1 MQILGALMSVFI
13 FFSILM
19 AALLHASWNA
29 LIKTGDNKLA
39 GMMVMALGH
48 GLIGLVTIAT
58 QPMPEGTVWFWLMGS
73 ATFHTAYQFFLGYA
87 YQQGD
92 LSRVYPIARGGAP
105 MIVLLVNG
113 VALGEYLSPASYIGI
128 GLLGLGI
135 ILMARGV
142 FTSGESR
149 KMLPF
154 AIGSAFAT
162 AGYSIVDGLGA
173 REMDNAVAYV
183 GWLFVI
189 ASVTYPALM
198 IGVHGTQ
205 ILRIK
210 RQTWVLGMCGAAASY
225 TSYIIAVWA
234 MTQAPIALV
243 TALRET
249 SILFAVLLGWL
260 VFGETMSR
268 NKAISALLIVAGV
281 AITRF

>member
-1 MQILGALMSVFI
+1 MSAFI
-13 FFSILM
+13 FMSILM

-48 GLIGLVTIAT
+48 GLIGLVTIFT
-58 QPMPEGTVWFWLMGS
+58 QPMPEGEVWIWLMCS

-105 MIVLLVNG
+105 MLVLLVN
-113 VALGEYLSPASYIGI
+113 VIVLGEYMSVQSYMGI
-128 GLLGLGI
+128 ALLGVGI

-149 KMLPF
+149 RMLPF

-162 AGYSIVDGLGA
+162 AGYSIVDGMGA
-173 REMDNAVAYV
+173 RAMDNAVAYV

-189 ASVTYPALM
+189 AAVTYPALM

-205 ILRIK
+205 ILRIPRK
-210 RQTWVLGMCGAAASY
+210 TWVLGMCGAAASY
-225 TSYIIAVWA
+225 ASYIIAVWA

-243 TALRET
+243 TAMRET
-249 SILFAVLLGWL
+249 SILFAVLIGWL
-260 VFGETMSR
+260 IFGEHMSR
-268 NKAISALLIVAGV
+268 SKAISAILIVAGV
-281 AITRF
+281 AITRL

>member
-1 MQILGALMSVFI
+1 MSAFI
-13 FFSILM
+13 FVSILL

-39 GMMVMALGH
+39 GMMVMAFGH
-48 GLIGLVTIAT
+48 GIIGLFTIMT
-58 QPMPEGTVWFWLMGS
+58 QPMPEGEVWFWLLGS
-73 ATFHTAYQFFLGYA
+73 AIFHTAYQFFLGYA

-105 MIVLLVNG
+105 MIVLLVNCIF
-113 VALGEYLSPASYIGI
+113 LGEYLSFATYLGI

-135 ILMARGV
+135 VFMARGV

-149 KMLPF
+149 RMLPF

-173 REMDNAVAYV
+173 RAMDNAVAYV

-189 ASVTYPALM
+189 AAVTYPALM
-198 IGVHGTQ
+198 IGVHGTS

-210 RQTWVLGMCGAAASY
+210 RKTWVTGMCGAVASY

-268 NKAISALLIVAGV
+268 NKALSALLIVAGV
-281 AITRF
+281 VITRL